1 MSAST
6 TIPQEGTS
14 TILALNTLLA
24 NYKIYFHK
32 LLNYQWLIQASST
45 PELNEDLHQYAE
57 EAEEQMDAIVGQIER
72 LGAVPVG
79 NWSKWQKRASI
90 QFKIPARGARNILN
104 KIIEDTQK
112 LDDSSKMVYRSAQQ
126 KQQAPIYRLASS
138 IHQRLSERLVALKQ
152 LHHSTPI
159 VA

>member
-1 MSAST
+1 MSTS
-6 TIPQEGTS
+6 TIPQEGTP

-32 LLNYQWLIQASST
+32 LLNYQWLIQASAA
-45 PELNEDLHQYAE
+45 PEINEDLHQYAE

-90 QFKIPARGARNILN
+90 KFKIPARGAHNILN

-112 LDDSSKMVYRSAQQ
+112 LDESSKVVYRSAQQ
-126 KQQAPIYRLASS
+126 KQQAPIYQLASR
-138 IHQRLSERLVALKQ
+138 IHQRLSERLTSLRQ
-152 LHHSTPI
+152 LSKEI
-159 VA
+159 SLAV